1 MSRQLRVLV
10 AEDELIIGYDLCDT
24 VAEAGYMV
32 EGPYDD
38 LSSAMLAYQKSKPD
52 IAILDVQLGDGIVYP
67 LAEQMMAE
75 NVPVIFH
82 SGQLSPAEAALRFPP
97 AQALAHA
104 EVARGLAI
112 GAAPANASNNYKMCS
127 VAYFKYIINM

>member
-1 MSRQLRVLV
+1 MDSQQPPLRVFV
-10 AEDELIIGYDLCDT
+10 AEDELIIGHDLCDT
-24 VAEAGYMV
+24 VSEAGYIV

-38 LSSAMLAYQKSKPD
+38 LSSAMLAYQKNKPD

-82 SGQLSPAEAALRFPP
+82 SGQLTPEEVALRYPN
-97 AQALAHA
+97 AQALAKPCPPA
-104 EVARGLAI
+104 EVI
-112 GAAPANASNNYKMCS
+112 DS
-127 VAYFKYIINM
+127 VQRATYLL

>member
-1 MSRQLRVLV
+1 MGGPQSRRGQMSRQLRVLV
-10 AEDELIIGYDLCDT
+10 AEDELIVGYDLCDT

-82 SGQLSPAEAALRFPP
+82 SGQLSPDQSGRKTI
-97 AQALAHA
+97 H
-104 EVARGLAI
+104 R
-112 GAAPANASNNYKMCS
+112 S
-127 VAYFKYIINM
+127 

>member
-1 MSRQLRVLV
+1 MGQPLRVLV
-10 AEDELIIGYDLCDT
+10 AEDELIVGYDLCDT

-38 LSSAMLAYQKSKPD
+38 LSSAMLAYQKAKPD

-75 NVPVIFH
+75 DVPVIFH
-82 SGQLSPAEAALRFPP
+82 SGQLTTDEVAERFPR
-97 AQALAHA
+97 AQALSKPCPP
-104 EVARGLAI
+104 
-112 GAAPANASNNYKMCS
+112 AAVIES
-127 VAYFKYIINM
+127 VQRAAVHG